1 MCASFSGSCANST
14 GTTTP
19 LGHGKYSLNRHL
31 PTSQKWGGNVIS
43 ITYASSATEPFSD
56 EALKALLI
64 KARDNNSK
72 LGITGLLLYKDGN
85 FMQSVEGPES
95 AVYELYKKIIAD
107 PRHNK
112 ILKLLEYEI
121 TERSFSTWE
130 MGFRNLSD
138 PDVKEIPGY
147 SEFLQT
153 PLTSPFFQTNP
164 TKAQK
169 LLLMFR
175 EIVR

>member
-1 MCASFSGSCANST
+1 VQRRGVSGFEEECSPVPGFTQRST
-14 GTTTP
+14 QRNNEY
-19 LGHGKYSLNRHL
+19 GKFM
-31 PTSQKWGGNVIS
+31 IS
-43 ITYASSATEPFSD
+43 ITYASSATQRFSEED
-56 EALKALLI
+56 LKALLI
-64 KARDNNSK
+64 KARDNNTK

-85 FMQSVEGPES
+85 FMQTVEGPEE
-95 AVYELYKKIIAD
+95 AVHELYKKINAD
-107 PRHNK
+107 PRHGH

-130 MGFRNLSD
+130 MGFRNLSG